1 MCLWCPGF
9 NEGKNVFE
17 SQGSMKIKAGVQ
29 YFWQRQ
35 VLSVSGTESVGK
47 WMRPLGMSTPSRLW
61 GAWTDR
67 ALGEQGETWE
77 RK

>member
-1 MCLWCPGF
+1 MGMWCPWF

-29 YFWQRQ
+29 YFWQQQ

-47 WMRPLGMSTPSRLW
+47 WVRPLGMSTP
-61 GAWTDR
+61 
-67 ALGEQGETWE
+67 
-77 RK
+77 